1 MAAKMTA
8 LLFSVQFAEN
18 ITTITIT
25 ITSITYVYTVIS
37 SSSISSTEH
46 DRSIHGLSQFCGSFT
61 ASRINEI
68 NKCLFPVNPLCHMS
82 SFLLR
87 LIIIYYFILQNCC
100 RNDENTQNRILK

>member
-1 MAAKMTA
+1 MTAKMTA

-18 ITTITIT
+18 ITTIT

-61 ASRINEI
+61 ASRINQFFSSKSVVSHVLILAQI
-68 NKCLFPVNPLCHMS
+68 NYYI
-82 SFLLR
+82 LLHITKLR
-87 LIIIYYFILQNCC
+87 P
-100 RNDENTQNRILK
+100 